1 MQPAVYPAIETLRNY
16 ADVLMW
22 KYNQLKSN
30 YFIQRQGGFDDPN
43 QILSALELIYQE
55 LTALMPYFPFGESRI
70 PTSMEMFNARQY
82 DLEMHKR
89 IDEWVA
95 RTPNYATQLQQWK
108 ESLNSAAQYL
118 LKTEFDTWSP

>member
-1 MQPAVYPAIETLRNY
+1 MQTPVYSEIENLRNY

-30 YFIQRQGGFDDPN
+30 YYIQRQGGFDDPN
-43 QILSALELIYQE
+43 QILPALESVYQE
-55 LTALMPYFPFGESRI
+55 LTSLMPYFTFDESRI
-70 PTSMEMFNARQY
+70 LTSMDMYNATQH

-95 RTPNYATQLQQWK
+95 ENPNYAVQLQQWQ
-108 ESLNSAAQYL
+108 ERLNRAAQYL
-118 LKTEFDTWSP
+118 LKTEFDTWSS